1 MRISKRRQ
9 LLVLFFAFAIFFVGC
24 DVKIITPILTTE
36 KKLDLGVTSNYEVEF
51 NVDYDFDR
59 LAKDGFRRVNLY
71 YQWREFEAD
80 GIDGLVT
87 SWKDQIDPIIKKL
100 KSLGIMGGRSFVVTE
115 TGYPTEKPSGT
126 IETQTKYAKDLI
138 TYLKTSGVKAEFVSW
153 WPIADSPTHPDEFF
167 HSMGLTTFD
176 GVKRPAYDIWAKASK
191 GE

>member
-9 LLVLFFAFAIFFVGC
+9 LLVLFFAFATFFVGC

-87 SWKDQIDPIIKKL
+87 SWEDQIDPIIKKL
-100 KSLGIMGGRSFVVTE
+100 KSLGIKASMIIHVTD
-115 TGYPTEKPSGT
+115 TDCRP
-126 IETQTKYAKDLI
+126 
-138 TYLKTSGVKAEFVSW
+138 
-153 WPIADSPTHPDEFF
+153 DSPI
-167 HSMGLTTFD
+167 SL
-176 GVKRPAYDIWAKASK
+176 
-191 GE
+191 